1 MEPFKKIRE
10 ALGLEEF
17 LKEIR
22 ERDAKLE
29 GKLEEHAFGSEQ
41 MFQKLSDALR
51 YNNQQLLEMRAK
63 LDTLVDIG
71 PANASNMTVTER
83 KIIDLLKGKEAISA
97 NDAALEMNLSRTRA
111 SETLNNLE
119 RKGILE
125 KTKNGKEILFQL
137 KNRSPEQP

>member
-41 MFQKLSDALR
+41 MFQKLNDALR

-97 NDAALEMNLSRTRA
+97 NDAALEMNLSRTRS

>member
-29 GKLEEHAFGSEQ
+29 GKLEEHSFASEQ

-97 NDAALEMNLSRTRA
+97 NDAALEMNLSRTRS

-137 KNRSPEQP
+137 KNRTPE